1 MGEKKGFL
9 FATIIF
15 CCFFLPAL
23 VDWYAHSA
31 KTDQLLKSATEF
43 QQLVQEQAG
52 YTSTVQSVKAKFESN
67 GLKIKITKD
76 KDGNTPFAM
85 SDTKLQVGTKV
96 YLHYYYERE
105 PIFALKQG
113 KRIVQ
118 TSNMV
123 IINRR

>member
-23 VDWYAHSA
+23 IDWYAHSA
-31 KTDQLLKSATEF
+31 KTDQVLKSATEF
-43 QQLVQEQAG
+43 QQLVQEQGG
-52 YTSTVQSVKAKFESN
+52 YTSTVQNVKTTFENN

-76 KDGNTPFAM
+76 KAGNNPYPM
-85 SDTKLQVGTKV
+85 SDTRLEVGTEV
-96 YLHYYYERE
+96 YLHYEYERT
-105 PIFALKQG
+105 PIFALRQDNRVVK
-113 KRIVQ
+113 
-118 TSNMV
+118 TSNKV